1 MLKLPFPDGALAGLV
16 AMYSIIH
23 FGPEDRPQ
31 ALGEFARTLCADGR
45 LLVSFR
51 VDGPGL
57 APGDVNHLSNVPRS
71 FRRHGGVLSEP
82 GGDNEGLG
90 SPTDFAS
97 RRVSIANPLPASSS
111 PADAATSWPVER
123 YGLRMGHEH
132 DHQRDLPPGMAEQ
145 LDLAHA
151 GMVSFGH
158 CPFLTEVEQ
167 LESWR
172 PDVAIVGAPFDI
184 ATTNRPGA
192 RFGPRAIRAT
202 AYEPGTY
209 HLDLGLEIFDWLEV
223 VDFGDAYCPHGQT
236 EVSHTN
242 IRDRVHA
249 VASRGI
255 VPVILGGDHSI
266 TWPAAT
272 AVADVHG
279 YGNVGIVHFDAH
291 ADTADEI
298 EGNLASHGTPMRRLI
313 ESGAVPGTHFV
324 QVGLR
329 GYWPPQDTFEWM
341 LEQGMTWHTMQEIWD
356 RGFKD
361 VMRDAVSEALAKA
374 DKLYVSVDID
384 VLDPAHAPGTGTPE
398 PGGITSADLLR
409 LVRQLC
415 YEHDVAG
422 VDVVEVAPAYDHAE
436 LTVNAAHR
444 VVFEALAGMAARRRD
459 AAQAKPGPPA
469 R

>member
-1 MLKLPFPDGALAGLV
+1 MG
-16 AMYSIIH
+16 S
-23 FGPEDRPQ
+23 
-31 ALGEFARTLCADGR
+31 
-45 LLVSFR
+45 
-51 VDGPGL
+51 
-57 APGDVNHLSNVPRS
+57 
-71 FRRHGGVLSEP
+71 RHGQ
-82 GGDNEGLG
+82 DH
-90 SPTDFAS
+90 
-97 RRVSIANPLPASSS
+97 
-111 PADAATSWPVER
+111 
-123 YGLRMGHEH
+123 GHHRE
-132 DHQRDLPPGMAEQ
+132 LPPGMAEQ
-145 LDLAHA
+145 LDLAYA
-151 GMVSFGH
+151 GVASFGH
-158 CPFLTEVEQ
+158 RPFLTEVEQ
-167 LESWR
+167 LDSWK
-172 PDVAIVGAPFDI
+172 PDAAIVGAPFDV

-209 HLDLGLEIFDWLEV
+209 HMDLGLEIFDWLEV

-236 EVSHTN
+236 EVSHNN
-242 IRDRVHA
+242 IRERVHA
-249 VASRGI
+249 IASRGI

-313 ESGAVPGTHFV
+313 ESGAVPGSHFV

-341 LEQGMTWHTMQEIWD
+341 QEQKMTWHTMQEIWE
-356 RGFKD
+356 RGFKA
-361 VMRDAVSEALAKA
+361 VMADAVAEALAKA

-409 LVRQLC
+409 MVRQLC

-459 AAQAKPGPPA
+459 AADGAVGQPA
-469 R
+469 RSYRDRGVTSAE

>member
-1 MLKLPFPDGALAGLV
+1 
-16 AMYSIIH
+16 
-23 FGPEDRPQ
+23 
-31 ALGEFARTLCADGR
+31 
-45 LLVSFR
+45 
-51 VDGPGL
+51 
-57 APGDVNHLSNVPRS
+57 
-71 FRRHGGVLSEP
+71 
-82 GGDNEGLG
+82 
-90 SPTDFAS
+90 
-97 RRVSIANPLPASSS
+97 
-111 PADAATSWPVER
+111 
-123 YGLRMGHEH
+123 MGHDH
-132 DHQRDLPPGMAEQ
+132 DHHPERELPPGMVEQ
-145 LDLAHA
+145 LEIAYS

-158 CPFLTEVEQ
+158 RPFLTEPEQ
-167 LESWR
+167 LDSWR
-172 PDVAIVGAPFDI
+172 PDVAIVGAPFDVG
-184 ATTNRPGA
+184 TTNRPGA

-236 EVSHTN
+236 DVSHAN
-242 IRDRVHA
+242 IKERVHTI
-249 VASRGI
+249 VSRGI

-291 ADTADEI
+291 ADTADII

-329 GYWPPQDTFEWM
+329 GYWPPQEDFEWM
-341 LEQGMTWHTMQEIWD
+341 QQQGMVWHTMQEIWD
-356 RGFKD
+356 RGFKE
-361 VMRDAVSEALAKA
+361 VMRTAVAEALAKA
-374 DKLYVSVDID
+374 EKLYLSVDID

-398 PGGITSADLLR
+398 PGGITTADLLR
-409 LVRQLC
+409 MVRQLC

-422 VDVVEVAPAYDHAE
+422 VDVVEVAPAYDHSD

-444 VVFEALAGMAARRRD
+444 VVLEALSGMAARRRD
-459 AAQAKPGPPA
+459 AAGEKAGPPSPQA
-469 R
+469 P